1 MRQCSRN
8 IFSHQCVPFAD
19 VRQYYIK
26 NEPCIIVIWYGI
38 IQSES
43 VFGGNMPVIKEST
56 DFKNSYYDISDFC
69 HKFNEPIII
78 TKNGE
83 NDLAVMNIEIYE
95 KITGIRNLIN
105 LLEEAD
111 NDIESGN
118 FLTEE
123 EMNKKLDL
131 L

>member
-1 MRQCSRN
+1 LN
-8 IFSHQCVPFAD
+8 
-19 VRQYYIK
+19 
-26 NEPCIIVIWYGI
+26 
-38 IQSES
+38 
-43 VFGGNMPVIKEST
+43 FGENMPVVKEFT
-56 DFKNSYYDISDFC
+56 DFKNSYFNISDFC
-69 HKFNEPIII
+69 NKYQEPVII
-78 TKNGE
+78 TRNGE

-111 NDIESGN
+111 NDIENGN

-123 EMNKKLDL
+123 EMDEKLAL